1 MIEVHNLEGGL
12 GEVSGRGGR
21 GLRAG
26 LLRGGGGV
34 LEGQGGPGG
43 RRGGGPAGEGW
54 LDILLRLRRE
64 IGKLGLAL
72 GRLPGLL
79 LSLRLS

>member
-26 LLRGGGGV
+26 PLRGRGGV

-43 RRGGGPAGEGW
+43 RRGRGPAGEGW

-64 IGKLGLAL
+64 IGKLRLAL